1 MKNSIGETSLV
12 IIVLITIALI
22 SGVTTIIVNDNLS
35 IVKSIWNNIINSE
48 NVIVDKTKSN
58 PQTTVISSKEN
69 ISPYIRNE
77 VVKLVKDNNI
87 ENDNF
92 GISKNIQ
99 KKLKKETD
107 KNIKKISKEKL
118 ECTNDCKNIE
128 KAKEYNYYK
137 INNSY
142 VVEVKDEKNQKYTIS
157 YKTEKNLIGKDK
169 YTYITSMN
177 TTNNEKKDQL
187 ENKNLKTNEEN
198 KTFTTIN
205 NYNDSYISMASVN
218 NITNT
223 FKDNDTLA
231 KEIYEE
237 NVQNIVKINT
247 YNNDIIVNTQTGFFL
262 MPGII
267 ITSWE
272 KLNKSLLEGNNI
284 TALTNEDKSYNITK
298 IISINTKTDI
308 VLLKLDEE
316 IGANIKIGN
325 ITPGE
330 EILLLGTF
338 SGFGISGRIGVNLD
352 NANYQT
358 NSLYVED
365 ENIGSPI
372 FNKNKEIIGI
382 ISKTNPNKTLSNSI
396 SSNVF
401 KKYIETYS
409 SVNFNDIKS
418 ESIDKIKQNY
428 YQYNLKE
435 EKKSISIM
443 DTIWNKYKTIG
454 NIENNIPL
462 EYTKLMSTDTG
473 ISIRYINDTNIDND
487 IIIKKY
493 LDELKKEGY
502 KEKIN
507 TNKKKQYKG
516 KYNITIYYEFNYI
529 IILMEDN

>member
-12 IIVLITIALI
+12 VIVLIIIALI
-22 SGVTTIIVNDNLS
+22 SGITTIIVNDNLS
-35 IVKSIWNNIINSE
+35 MVKKIWNSIINPDNAAIE
-48 NVIVDKTKSN
+48 KTINN
-58 PQTTVISSKEN
+58 PQITTINNEKST
-69 ISPYIRNE
+69 SPYIRNE
-77 VVKLVKDNNI
+77 VVKLVKDNTI
-87 ENDNF
+87 DNDNYE
-92 GISKNIQ
+92 ISKSVQN
-99 KKLKKETD
+99 KLKKETD
-107 KNIKKISKEKL
+107 KNIKRISKEKI

-128 KAKEYNYYK
+128 DAKEYNYYK
-137 INNSY
+137 INNNY
-142 VVEVKDEKNQKYTIS
+142 VVEIKDTNNQKYTIN
-157 YKTEKNLIGKDK
+157 YKTEKNIIGKNK
-169 YTYITSMN
+169 YTYVTSMN
-177 TTNNEKKDQL
+177 TTKNEKQGVE
-187 ENKNLKTNEEN
+187 ENKNLKINEEN

-237 NVQNIVKINT
+237 NIKSIVKINT
-247 YNNDIIVNTQTGFFL
+247 YNNDVIVNIQTGFFL

-267 ITSWE
+267 ITSWD
-272 KLNKSLLEGNNI
+272 KLNKSLLEGNKI
-284 TALTNEDKSYNITK
+284 TALTNENKSYNITK
-298 IISINTKTDI
+298 IISINPKTDL

-316 IGANIKIGN
+316 IGSNIKLGS

-352 NANYQT
+352 NSNFQT
-358 NSLYVED
+358 NSLYVDD

-382 ISKTNPNKTLSNSI
+382 ISNTKSNTTLSNSI

-409 SVNFNDIKS
+409 SVKFDDIKS
-418 ESIDKIKQNY
+418 ESIDKIKKTY
-428 YQYNLKE
+428 YQYNIKE
-435 EKKSISIM
+435 EKKSISVI
-443 DTIWNKYKTIG
+443 DSVWNKYRKIG
-454 NIENNIPL
+454 DIENTIPL

-487 IIIKKY
+487 IILKKY
-493 LDELKKEGY
+493 LDELKKQGY
-502 KEKIN
+502 KEKTN